1 MESIVHKRL
10 REAVIAS
17 RFIQLCY
24 LEVIGRVWLS
34 LESEKRV
41 DSRLDRTFKQGVTNL
56 SPALSW

>member
-1 MESIVHKRL
+1 MESIVRKRL

-24 LEVIGRVWLS
+24 LEEIGRVWLS